1 MFRGW
6 VDALT
11 EAGPAANTPTIA
23 KAIPPAVAAVV
34 VGVVVLAPLRLA
46 PDCLQSQGVRNAEL
60 ELEFDPLH
68 LVENSM
74 MRNIVPAP
82 RSTADRVRDSM
93 VSMTQMTGFNDDSIG
108 SDRAKEAEAQELEEA
123 GTNVDPIPGL
133 PIQSSVV

>member
-1 MFRGW
+1 MAILADKSRSEPSSIRG
-6 VDALT
+6 AH
-11 EAGPAANTPTIA
+11 P
-23 KAIPPAVAAVV
+23 K
-34 VGVVVLAPLRLA
+34 RFSLA
-46 PDCLQSQGVRNAEL
+46 PDCLQTQDVRNAEL

-68 LVENSM
+68 LLENSM

-82 RSTADRVRDSM
+82 RSTADRIRDSM
-93 VSMTQMTGFNDDSIG
+93 AAMTQMTGFDDITI